1 MLDPDRPLVKLAGL
15 IDWPRFDAAFGRL
28 YTPLKVRPGR
38 PTRLTAGLH
47 LLQHMEGLSD
57 EAFAHAGSRI
67 PTISISAASTISATI
82 AVRSFVDDAPGSS
95 WANSNYC
102 WRR

>member
-28 YTPLKVRPGR
+28 YTPLKVRLGR

-57 EAFAHAGSRI
+57 EAVCARWIENPYHQYFCGEHYFRHNCR
-67 PTISISAASTISATI
+67 SIL
-82 AVRSFVDDAPGSS
+82 
-95 WANSNYC
+95 
-102 WRR
+102 RR